1 MLLHLSEQ
9 LEIPLRERNALLLAA
24 GHAPAYAQRELD
36 APELGPVRDALDR
49 VLAGHAPNPA
59 LVVDRHWGLV
69 AANASADLL
78 TAGAAPHLLEP
89 PVNVLRLSLHPEG
102 VAPRIANLPEWRAH
116 LLDRLGREAVAGGD
130 PALAALHEELA
141 GYPGGGPGGRARPR
155 GGRDRRPAAAPPRR
169 RRARLH
175 QHRDDVRHGRRRH
188 GQRAVDRVVL
198 PRRRGDR
205 GRGARARPLAFC
217 AACTTSTS
225 SSRSTAGSPRRPT
238 WRSGSATATASR
250 SRTATRSG
258 STRSTSCGPSCA
270 TTSSCSAR
278 RATSTSTASSR
289 SSRSA
294 AGASRSR
301 SSTGCTSPSSSC
313 ATSRTSS
320 GSRTGRA

>member
-1 MLLHLSEQ
+1 MSRTVTRPGAGPLLREWRRRRHLSQLDLALEANVSARHLSFIETGRARPSAEMLLHLSEQ

-69 AANASADLL
+69 AANVSTDLL

-141 GYPGGGPGGRARPR
+141 GYPGGGPAVAPDLEAGAIAVPLRIRHGDAELAFISTVTTFGTAVDVTVSELSIESFFPA
-155 GGRDRRPAAAPPRR
+155 DEATAAAVREL
-169 RRARLH
+169 AR
-175 QHRDDVRHGRRRH
+175 
-188 GQRAVDRVVL
+188 
-198 PRRRGDR
+198 
-205 GRGARARPLAFC
+205 
-217 AACTTSTS
+217 
-225 SSRSTAGSPRRPT
+225 
-238 WRSGSATATASR
+238 
-250 SRTATRSG
+250 
-258 STRSTSCGPSCA
+258 
-270 TTSSCSAR
+270 
-278 RATSTSTASSR
+278 
-289 SSRSA
+289 
-294 AGASRSR
+294 
-301 SSTGCTSPSSSC
+301 
-313 ATSRTSS
+313 
-320 GSRTGRA
+320 